1 MDKINVNSRWSF
13 GTIQT
18 SMMTEEDSS
27 KEKAVQKWKILA
39 VIQLGIIVA
48 LAVAIGVIANRN
60 RSTSTS
66 NSSTTTSGVSKACN
80 SPYKQDVALPS
91 EPTVF
96 QDLSPAEYHSVRD
109 YLLKQTSLNLTHHSK
124 ATQNSNFIFL
134 IELYLPNKQ
143 DVLNYLD
150 SNGQKPIRRARTV
163 IVNGAISSPNVEEYI
178 VSPLPNPN
186 SHVRLRLAH
195 RREPVSFSSRPFT
208 SKEEEGI
215 DKIVTRTTKVCYAI
229 LRESFGFWYG
239 NCTKNC
245 LRYYIDGTPASFQN
259 GARKTWVAFFRDRP
273 GYDVLPLPFEIL
285 INHADVDV
293 NNWKVEQIYYH
304 NQYFT
309 SAAELKQKYDSDT
322 INKTKFMTTKD
333 SELAAS
339 FQRRG
344 KSFLKKPMREPTF
357 VNPNGHRFDIKG
369 RKISYM
375 GWDFHIGMR
384 SSAGPA
390 LYDVRFNNSR
400 ILYELS
406 MQEAASFYS
415 AHDPRQSSAQYLD
428 SAFRI
433 GCTNYQLLKGI
444 DCPED
449 SVFLDS
455 FYFLDTDKA
464 VKQPNSICVF
474 EANNGVPLRRHIGFD
489 KSYNFAY
496 VAGMVDTALVVRSVT
511 TPQNYDYVIDFI
523 IYQTGMVET
532 RLSTSGYI
540 IAGPYY
546 PSEAPYAFQNQHRTE
561 GTIHDHMILFKADLD
576 VAGKENSYQT
586 LDIEVKNISCAW
598 NDVGY
603 QMKKQVVRQQKVTEK
618 DALLKYNFDM
628 PKYLVVYNEKEKNKY
643 GSHRSYRL
651 QLNSMVK
658 QKYPDDYFVTK
669 AAAWSKYQLA
679 VTKYKDD
686 ERYGSS
692 IYNQYTMNPPVF
704 NFDEYMNDNENIAN
718 QDIVAWIPLGVLHIP
733 NTEDIPVTVTTG
745 NRFSFFLRPF
755 GYFDEDP
762 SMSSTNA
769 VQATTDGKGGT
780 TVETYGTPE
789 DSTCPVPSRKITY
802 KI

>member
-1 MDKINVNSRWSF
+1 
-13 GTIQT
+13 
-18 SMMTEEDSS
+18 
-27 KEKAVQKWKILA
+27 
-39 VIQLGIIVA
+39 
-48 LAVAIGVIANRN
+48 
-60 RSTSTS
+60 
-66 NSSTTTSGVSKACN
+66 
-80 SPYKQDVALPS
+80 
-91 EPTVF
+91 
-96 QDLSPAEYHSVRD
+96 
-109 YLLKQTSLNLTHHSK
+109 
-124 ATQNSNFIFL
+124 
-134 IELYLPNKQ
+134 
-143 DVLNYLD
+143 
-150 SNGQKPIRRARTV
+150 
-163 IVNGAISSPNVEEYI
+163 
-178 VSPLPNPN
+178 
-186 SHVRLRLAH
+186 
-195 RREPVSFSSRPFT
+195 
-208 SKEEEGI
+208 
-215 DKIVTRTTKVCYAI
+215 
-229 LRESFGFWYG
+229 
-239 NCTKNC
+239 
-245 LRYYIDGTPASFQN
+245 
-259 GARKTWVAFFRDRP
+259 
-273 GYDVLPLPFEIL
+273 
-285 INHADVDV
+285 
-293 NNWKVEQIYYH
+293 
-304 NQYFT
+304 
-309 SAAELKQKYDSDT
+309 
-322 INKTKFMTTKD
+322 MTTKD

-344 KSFLKKPMREPTF
+344 KSLLKKPMREPTF
-357 VNPNGHRFDIKG
+357 VNPNGHRFDVKG

-375 GWDFHIGMR
+375 GWDFHVGMR

-406 MQEAASFYS
+406 LQEAASFYS

-428 SAFRI
+428 SSLI
-433 GCTNYQLLKGI
+433 GYTNYQLLKGI

-455 FYFLDTDKA
+455 SYFLDTDKA
-464 VKQPNSICVF
+464 VKRPNSMCVF

-546 PSEAPYAFQNQHRTE
+546 PSEAPYAFQNQRGTE
-561 GTIHDHMILFKADLD
+561 GPIHDHMILFKADLD

-586 LDIEVKNISCAW
+586 LDIEVKNVSCAW

-603 QMKKQVVRQQKVTEK
+603 QMKKQIVRKQKATEK
-618 DALLKYNFDM
+618 EALLNYNFDM
-628 PKYLVVYNEKEKNKY
+628 PKYLVVYNEREKNKY
-643 GSHRSYRL
+643 GNHRSYRL

-692 IYNQYTMNPPVF
+692 IYNQYSMNRPVF
-704 NFDEYMNDNENIAN
+704 DFDEYVNDNENIGN
-718 QDIVAWIPLGVLHIP
+718 QDLVAWVPLGVLHIP

-745 NRFSFFLRPF
+745 NRFSFFVRPF

-769 VQATTDGKGGT
+769 VQATADGKGGT

-789 DSTCPVPSRKITY
+789 DSTCPVPPRKITY
-802 KI
+802 KM